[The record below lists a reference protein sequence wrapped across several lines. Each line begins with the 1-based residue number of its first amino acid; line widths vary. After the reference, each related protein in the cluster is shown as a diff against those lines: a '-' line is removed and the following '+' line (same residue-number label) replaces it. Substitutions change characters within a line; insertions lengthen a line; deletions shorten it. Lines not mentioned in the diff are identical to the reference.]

1 MEIKMNKYQSKL
13 FFFTLAL
20 LTSFGAQAADITD
33 TYTAG
38 DTLTATTMD
47 NIKSAVN
54 SKQDRVSGT
63 CAADQSIR
71 VINADGTVTCEVD
84 SDSGGDITGVAAGS
98 GLTGG
103 GLSGGVTLSLTGAV
117 SVHGNAF
124 TNVFPTSTTCIISHS
139 SIAYFSF
146 SGTSTACGAIAP
158 IQFPDGV
165 TLSSMSCSVF
175 DSSATVGNQIVDVTL
190 RRSNLTTQIVGTVFV
205 TGATVDSGTQT
216 ITDST
221 TTLGVIDNSTYAYI
235 LWADWGAAAASGA
248 VRLYGCSV
256 TYN

>member
-1 MEIKMNKYQSKL
+1 MKIKMNKYQSKL

-63 CAADQSIR
+63 CAVGQSIR

-84 SDSGGDITGVAAGS
+84 SVGTGDITGVAAGS

-103 GLSGGVTLSLTGAV
+103 GISGGVTLSLTGAV
-117 SVHGNAF
+117 SVAGAAFHNIREGSTCTINQGNFYLTFSAGSSCDAF
-124 TNVFPTSTTCIISHS
+124 AS
-139 SIAYFSF
+139 
-146 SGTSTACGAIAP
+146 

-165 TLSSMSCSVF
+165 TVTGMNCTILDNDATAGTDIFVILKRIDLTTGANSSVF
-175 DSSATVGNQIVDVTL
+175 STPTSTDNAAVQVIND
-190 RRSNLTTQIVGTVFV
+190 LTT
-205 TGATVDSGTQT
+205 T
-216 ITDST
+216 IGS
-221 TTLGVIDNSTYAYI
+221 IDNTNFTYF
-235 LWADWGAAAASGA
+235 LWADLGGT
-248 VRLYGCSV
+248 VGFNLRLYGCNVS
-256 TYN
+256 YI